1 MSRLLSRWQ
10 QPNAEGRTQSVT
22 PERAGWGYVGFEAYE
37 LQEGQQLTLP
47 AVSEERCLVLIY
59 SGANAVEKIRKILG
73 PTDPSKAE
81 PGSVRKEYGQSIMVN
96 AAHASDSPDNAKRE
110 MGIVKPEKDTIKA
123 FVDQYYPA

>member
-1 MSRLLSRWQ
+1 MKI
-10 QPNAEGRTQSVT
+10 P
-22 PERAGWGYVGFEAYE
+22 F
-37 LQEGQQLTLP
+37 P
-47 AVSEERCLVLIY
+47 ADHTVKFRNWIIRPID
-59 SGANAVEKIRKILG
+59 SGIEQIRKILG